1 MHLNNILIR
10 QEQPGDFPAVFSIH
24 EQAFART
31 IEAELVNRLRRS
43 NAFVPK
49 LSLVATKDEV
59 LAGHILFTKIKIKN
73 ENVEYISLAMAPVS
87 VLPDFQNTGV
97 GSALIRRGLDLAKE
111 IGYTSV
117 IVLGHEHY
125 YPKFGFIPA
134 EKWDI
139 RCPFEVPSSFF
150 MALELQPGSL
160 NSISGMVEYAPEFLE
175 G

>member
-1 MHLNNILIR
+1 MYLNNILVR
-10 QEQPGDFPAVFSIH
+10 QEQPCDFSAVFSIH

-31 IEAELVNRLRRS
+31 FEAELVNRLRRS
-43 NAFVPK
+43 TAFIPE
-49 LSLVATKDEV
+49 LSLVAFNDKV

-73 ENVEYISLAMAPVS
+73 VHIEHLSLAMAPVS
-87 VLPDFQNTGV
+87 VLPSLQNAGV
-97 GSALIRRGLDLAKE
+97 GSALIHRGLIVATE
-111 IGYTSV
+111 MGFTSV

-125 YPKFGFIPA
+125 YPKFGFTPA

-160 NSISGMVEYAPEFLE
+160 NSISGMVEYAPEFSE